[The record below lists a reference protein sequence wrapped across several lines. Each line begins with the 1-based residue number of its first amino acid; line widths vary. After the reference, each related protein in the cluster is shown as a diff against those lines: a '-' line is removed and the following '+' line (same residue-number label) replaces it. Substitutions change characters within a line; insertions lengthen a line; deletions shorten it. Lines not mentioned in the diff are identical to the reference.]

1 MEFLEQFVGIYSQFL
16 QAFSNDNVLLIY
28 VFLHAYRNS
37 HIWILNSLHT
47 QLLFAENDGGL
58 TAILDNTLS
67 NYREIPFMAV
77 DFGGSLEKIGEKNC
91 YILRLYGS
99 LINGQKAIKIDKIL
113 CSTINAYKIEPIK
126 TFPFHGYHT
135 KIKLYLRV
143 FTHGTGNRKKALQA
157 IQDNDF
163 KTASDDIS
171 SFHCKIARENGIAI
185 SGWSMMSKYCCR
197 KHPQYTYNF
206 HVSMQMTGDF
216 KSSEEIQK
224 WNYYGKIG
232 VNSKNTFQKK
242 KGVTDNEKEEE
253 FRVQPIKVKIYPE
266 EDFISIFLKIS
277 GCVPI
282 DVRVCFK
289 KLYPHAE
296 VDKKSLLV
304 FYLKKCGLGG
314 MHEVAYYCVIDALHC
329 QKLMVKKNVINDYRE
344 VVSIAYVSLFDS
356 HYCANGMRTW
366 TVRHD
371 NQFEKKGLYPVMLED
386 LYNKRVE
393 LKVQFA
399 SLGKKKERLGKII
412 SLAKERAGGTTLARK
427 YNLNLVVE
435 FVSEKGFGIKYGDTD
450 SLYLTCPD
458 KYYKKCDRVFNEG
471 KLSKEEYWAEMVNI
485 TMGVMKKLRDQVNA
499 YLRIKNG
506 ISYLKM
512 VYKEVLFPVCFTGKK
527 KYFGV
532 PHKGIVNFRL
542 DDLFRKEI
550 DTVKQ
555 GQSQLFK
562 FIGKK
567 IMWEAMDINNMHLI
581 HKIVEDTL
589 REAKHKQ

>member
-1 MEFLEQFVGIYSQFL
+1 
-16 QAFSNDNVLLIY
+16 
-28 VFLHAYRNS
+28 
-37 HIWILNSLHT
+37 
-47 QLLFAENDGGL
+47 
-58 TAILDNTLS
+58 
-67 NYREIPFMAV
+67 
-77 DFGGSLEKIGEKNC
+77 
-91 YILRLYGS
+91 
-99 LINGQKAIKIDKIL
+99 
-113 CSTINAYKIEPIK
+113 
-126 TFPFHGYHT
+126 
-135 KIKLYLRV
+135 
-143 FTHGTGNRKKALQA
+143 
-157 IQDNDF
+157 
-163 KTASDDIS
+163 
-171 SFHCKIARENGIAI
+171 
-185 SGWSMMSKYCCR
+185 
-197 KHPQYTYNF
+197 
-206 HVSMQMTGDF
+206 MQMTGDF

-356 HYCANGMRTW
+356 HYCANGMRVRNLLGAYAFKHDILFNIKITKNIKKGKYPNAYVFSSKKGIERRRPVTGLDFASLYPTW

-412 SLAKERAGGTTLARK
+412 SLAKERESFEAGGTTLARK